1 MNTALW
7 IAQGILAFV
16 FFGAAIVKLTQ
27 SREQMIRG
35 LGQWVQDCP
44 AWVMKATAVAE
55 VLAAIGLTVPA
66 AANIL
71 PMLVPLAAVG
81 LVVVMVGGIVVHTRH
96 GEYSKVVINIVLA
109 ALALFVAWR
118 RFGPYRF

>member
-35 LGQWVQDCP
+35 LGQWVQDYP
-44 AWVMKATAVAE
+44 AWAMKATAIAE
-55 VLAAIGLTVPA
+55 VLAAIGLIVPA

-71 PMLVPLAAVG
+71 PVLVPLAAVG
-81 LVVVMVGGIVVHTRH
+81 LVVVMAGGIVVHTRH
-96 GEYSKVVINIVLA
+96 GEYSKVVVNIVLA
-109 ALALFVAWR
+109 ACAIFVAWG